1 VNGPQAF
8 LDRFGWTL
16 WPQNAL
22 PVAIAHRGA
31 SDHAPENT
39 LKAFR
44 VAHELGAEM
53 WEIDVRLAAC
63 GTVVVSH
70 DASLGRVAGDDRPIA
85 SATAEALKQT
95 LLPDGERIPTL
106 HETIALAE
114 ETGTAL
120 YIELKD
126 AESGAATWDLLK
138 ATGFKHAVIGA
149 FDAGWIADLRNA
161 GCQWPLAVLVP
172 RDEDPLAYA
181 RQAKPD
187 IVHLCWEKAG
197 DRPDALITEEL
208 ITAVH
213 DTGATLVAW
222 HEERLNVAEALQA
235 KPLLGICTNR
245 PEILKPAKLTHP
257 IALVCHRGANAFAP
271 ENTLEAAR
279 ICFDQRLDYVEL
291 DARTSK
297 DGELVVMHDATLE
310 RTTNGTGLVTDYT
323 LAELREMDAGSWFS
337 DTCKGTKIPTLR
349 EMLALARDHSYEKAG
364 IYIEIK
370 YASPR
375 AILDEIEATGM
386 HDRVF
391 LWGADID
398 ALEWLRARS
407 KSLQLMA
414 PLWLYGSVEEA
425 HKHYRA
431 QIIEFDVTRDDL
443 NEIATCNAMGLKTMI
458 YSQTHDW
465 DELASYLKYRP
476 DLVNLDRPDRFK
488 LLADYNWLERGQ
500 A

>member
-1 VNGPQAF
+1 VNGTQTF

-16 WPQNAL
+16 WPQSAL

-53 WEIDVRLAAC
+53 WEIDVRVAAC

-70 DASLGRVAGDDRPIA
+70 DASLERVAGDARPIA
-85 SATAEALKQT
+85 STTAEALKQT

-106 HETIALAE
+106 EETIALAE

-126 AESGAATWDLLK
+126 AEAGPATRDLLK
-138 ATGFKHAVIGA
+138 QTGFKHAVIGA
-149 FDAGWIADLRNA
+149 FDPSWIADLRDK

-172 RDEDPLAYA
+172 MNEDPLAYA
-181 RQAKPD
+181 APAKPD
-187 IVHLCWEKAG
+187 IIHLCWERAG
-197 DRPDALITEEL
+197 PRPDALITDDL
-208 ITAVH
+208 IDAIH
-213 DTGATLVAW
+213 ATGATIVAW
-222 HEERLNVAEALQA
+222 HEERLDIAEALQA

-245 PEILKPAKLTHP
+245 PEILKPAKQTHP

-271 ENTLEAAR
+271 ENTVEAAR

-291 DARTSK
+291 DVRTSR

-310 RTTNGTGLVTDYT
+310 RTTNGSGLVTDHT
-323 LAELREMDAGSWFS
+323 LQELREMDAGSWFS
-337 DTCKGTKIPTLR
+337 DTFKGTKFPTLR
-349 EMLALARDHSYEKAG
+349 EMLMLAREHPYEGASL
-364 IYIEIK
+364 YIEIK

-375 AILDEIEATGM
+375 AVLDEIEATSM

-407 KSLQLMA
+407 ETLQLMA
-414 PLWLYGSVEEA
+414 PLWLYSSVEEA

-443 NEIATCNAMGLKTMI
+443 NGIATCKTMGLKAMI
-458 YSQTHDW
+458 YSQSHDW